1 VIISVPEDT
10 TAPSPTETAHNAI
23 RVKAKLFRGLAD
35 PSRLSLLEALRDGPK
50 NVSALVKLTGL
61 SQPNT
66 SMHLNCLWCCGLV
79 DKEVRGRYSYY
90 RMKSERVLHILE
102 AAERVLDEVYDRIAE
117 CARYE
122 EPRDV
127 SS

>member
-1 VIISVPEDT
+1 MPSRTDT
-10 TAPSPTETAHNAI
+10 GQDAI
-23 RVKAKLFRGLAD
+23 HVKAKLFRGLAD

-50 NVSALVKLTGL
+50 NVSALVELTGL

-66 SMHLNCLWCCGLV
+66 SMHLNCLWCCGLL
-79 DKEVRGRYSYY
+79 DKEVRGRFSYY
-90 RMKSERVLHILE
+90 RIKSDKVVAILE

-122 EPRDV
+122 EPPGV

>member
-1 VIISVPEDT
+1 MKS
-10 TAPSPTETAHNAI
+10 PSPADLDRDAI

-35 PSRLSLLEALRDGPK
+35 RSRLALLEALRDGPR
-50 NVSALVKLTGL
+50 NVSTLVELTGL

-79 DKEVRGRYSYY
+79 DREVRGRFSYY
-90 RMKSERVLHILE
+90 RIKSQRVLGILE
-102 AAERVLDEVYDRIAE
+102 AAGRLLDEVYDRIAE

-122 EPRDV
+122 EPPDV

>member
-1 VIISVPEDT
+1 MTST
-10 TAPSPTETAHNAI
+10 SPTDVDRDAI

-35 PSRLSLLEALRDGPK
+35 RSRLSLLEALRDGPR
-50 NVSALVKLTGL
+50 NVSALVELTGL

-79 DKEVRGRYSYY
+79 DKEVRGRFSYY
-90 RMKSERVLHILE
+90 RIKSDRVLGILQ
-102 AAERVLDEVYDRIAE
+102 AAEQVLDEVHDRIAE

-122 EPRDV
+122 EPPGV

>member
-1 VIISVPEDT
+1 MKHL
-10 TAPSPTETAHNAI
+10 SPTDARRDTI

-35 PSRLSLLEALRDGPK
+35 RSRLSLLEALRDGPQ
-50 NVSALVKLTGL
+50 NVSTLVERTGL

-79 DKEVRGRYSYY
+79 DKEVRGRFSYY
-90 RMKSERVLHILE
+90 SVKSDRVLGILE

-122 EPRDV
+122 EAPDV

>member
-1 VIISVPEDT
+1 M
-10 TAPSPTETAHNAI
+10 PSPTDATHDAI

-50 NVSALVKLTGL
+50 NVSALVQLTGL

-66 SMHLNCLWCCGLV
+66 SMHLHCLWCCGLV
-79 DKEVRGRYSYY
+79 DKEVRGRFSYY
-90 RMKSERVLHILE
+90 RIKSSRVLRILE
-102 AAERVLDEVYDRIAE
+102 AAESALEEVYDRIAE

-122 EPRDV
+122 EPPGV

>member
-1 VIISVPEDT
+1 MTTPGTTDLRGDT
-10 TAPSPTETAHNAI
+10 V
-23 RVKAKLFRGLAD
+23 RVKVKLFRGLAD
-35 PSRLSLLEALRDGPK
+35 RSRLSLLEALRDGPK
-50 NVSALVKLTGL
+50 NVSTLVDLTGL

-90 RMKSERVLHILE
+90 RIKSDKVLNILE
-102 AAERVLDEVYDRIAE
+102 AAARLLDEVYDRIAE

-122 EPRDV
+122 EPPDV

>member
-1 VIISVPEDT
+1 M
-10 TAPSPTETAHNAI
+10 PTPTDVAHDAI

-35 PSRLSLLEALRDGPK
+35 PSRLSLLEALRDGPR
-50 NVSALVKLTGL
+50 NVSTLVELTGL

-66 SMHLNCLWCCGLV
+66 SMHLNCLWCCGLL
-79 DKEVRGRYSYY
+79 DKEVRGRFSFY
-90 RMKSERVLHILE
+90 RIKSDKVLRILE
-102 AAERVLDEVYDRIAE
+102 AAESVLDEVYDRIAE

-122 EPRDV
+122 EPPGV